1 MRDVIV
7 WSTVWTS
14 SKQRNQIGLM
24 PIRAIARS
32 SQRRLKPVA
41 NSTTCSASPV
51 APFSQQQRNP

>member
-1 MRDVIV
+1 MRDAIV
-7 WSTVWTS
+7 WSTAWTT

-41 NSTTCSASPV
+41 LGTVQIQVDSIV
-51 APFSQQQRNP
+51 LL